1 MAQKLLLS
9 FYHAMTMIVASTRAQ
24 MPCGGAAWPQC
35 CSRPALGVSICVA
48 VRLPRQK
55 YHAKTEQ
62 EMTMKTQLIHQQHG
76 EKTFAVVFDKGD
88 EVVAGLQDFAHAQQ
102 ISAAYFTAIGA
113 FSDVTLG
120 YFERERKDYKQMKLR
135 EQVEVLTLAGNIA
148 LSQGGPKV
156 HAHVVVGTSDATTRG
171 GHLLE
176 AHVWPTL
183 EVVVVESPQHLRRTT
198 DAETGLALLHIAE

>member
-1 MAQKLLLS
+1 MLMK
-9 FYHAMTMIVASTRAQ
+9 AQ
-24 MPCGGAAWPQC
+24 M
-35 CSRPALGVSICVA
+35 
-48 VRLPRQK
+48 
-55 YHAKTEQ
+55 
-62 EMTMKTQLIHQQHG
+62 IHQQNG
-76 EKTFAVVFDKGD
+76 EKTFAVIFDKGD
-88 EVVAGLQDFAHAQQ
+88 EVIAGLQDFAHAQQ

-120 YFERERKDYKQMKLR
+120 YFEKKRKDYKRIALP

-148 LSQGGPKV
+148 LSQGQPKV
-156 HAHVVVGTSDATTRG
+156 HAHVVVGTSEGVARG

-198 DAETGLALLHIAE
+198 DVETGLALLHIAE

>member
-1 MAQKLLLS
+1 MA
-9 FYHAMTMIVASTRAQ
+9 
-24 MPCGGAAWPQC
+24 
-35 CSRPALGVSICVA
+35 
-48 VRLPRQK
+48 
-55 YHAKTEQ
+55 EQ
-62 EMTMKTQLIHQQHG
+62 ETMMKAQLIHQQHG

-88 EVVAGLQDFAHAQQ
+88 EVIAGLQGFAQAQQ
-102 ISAAYFTAIGA
+102 VSAAYFTAIGA

-120 YFERERKDYKQMKLR
+120 YFERERKGYKRIALQ

-148 LSQGGPKV
+148 LNQGQPKI
-156 HAHVVVGTSDATTRG
+156 HAHVVVGTSDGATRG

-183 EVVVVESPQHLRRTT
+183 EVVVVESPQYLRRTT